1 MAEKL
6 KQSIQAQRRLLHD
19 VSHDLRSPLARLQL
33 AIGLLRQKPENTE
46 QMLQRIEQ
54 ECHRLN
60 NLVGEVLMLAR
71 MESERGLSGSC

>member
-6 KQSIQAQRRLLHD
+6 KQSIDAQRRLLHD

-33 AIGLLRQKPENTE
+33 AIGLMRQKPEVTE

-54 ECHRLN
+54 ECHRLDES
-60 NLVGEVLMLAR
+60 LVGEVLTLAR
-71 MESERGLSGSC
+71 HGIG